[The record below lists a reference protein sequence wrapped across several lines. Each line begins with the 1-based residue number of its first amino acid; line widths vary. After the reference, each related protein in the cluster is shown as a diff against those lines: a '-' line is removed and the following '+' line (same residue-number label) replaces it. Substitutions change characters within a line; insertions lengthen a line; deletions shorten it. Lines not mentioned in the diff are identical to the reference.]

1 MRFQKG
7 YIYHIYN
14 QGNNRRKIFFNRE
27 NYLFFLR
34 KIRIFVKPYTDIL
47 AWCLMPNH
55 FHLMVLV
62 KELELPVGPPGIGMD
77 SSRSIGGDSLRSIG
91 VVSNNT
97 DASAK
102 AYTNSDTNTNAN
114 TPHAKQSEKTR
125 SFNHSIGIMLR
136 SYSQAVNKQQKFTGK
151 LIREKT
157 NAECVNCPELQK
169 PSFYT
174 ANGTTNFAITN
185 PEYQYPQIC
194 FEYIHN
200 NPVKARLVKNPEA
213 WEFSSA
219 ADYAG
224 LRNGTLIN
232 KETAYKY
239 IIFPKPGK

>member
-1 MRFQKG
+1 MQFQKG

-14 QGNNRRKIFFNRE
+14 QGNNRRKIFFNRG
-27 NYLFFLR
+27 NYLFFVK
-34 KIRIFVKPYTDIL
+34 KIRIYVKPFADIL

-62 KELELPVGPPGIGMD
+62 NELELPVSIG
-77 SSRSIGGDSLRSIG
+77 SIGGRSIG

-97 DASAK
+97 DA
-102 AYTNSDTNTNAN
+102 
-114 TPHAKQSEKTR
+114 KQAEKMR

-157 NAECVNCPELQK
+157 KAECVNCLEKQK

-174 ANGTTNFAITN
+174 VDGITRFTPVD
-185 PEYQYPQIC
+185 PERQYPQIC

-200 NPVKARLVKNPEA
+200 NPVKAGLVKKPED

-239 IIFPKPGK
+239 IIFPETGKQEQL